1 VTTARHPQHAFR
13 KDSISRK
20 SPVTTSAPA
29 PCNTDAFGVG
39 RTKARTAIPSRRSDH
54 TMALPSLPLEPT
66 TKITPSPFQ
75 GATRL
80 VQNLEDT

>member
-1 VTTARHPQHAFR
+1 
-13 KDSISRK
+13 
-20 SPVTTSAPA
+20 
-29 PCNTDAFGVG
+29 
-39 RTKARTAIPSRRSDH
+39 
-54 TMALPSLPLEPT
+54 MALPSLPLEPT